1 MDARARVGFVVS
13 ALILVALTV
22 GALLRAAPSEVTRTH
37 TIIIAEM
44 KFSPAELRILPGDRV
59 IFKNNDLLPHTA
71 TARDPKAFDSG
82 LIKAGESWATRFAGD
97 PQTIRYVCLYHP
109 TMEGRIIVSRP

>member
-1 MDARARVGFVVS
+1 MEPRARIGFMVS
-13 ALILVALTV
+13 ALFLTALTV
-22 GALLRAAPSEVTRTH
+22 GALLRAAHSETPRTH
-37 TIIIAEM
+37 TVMIAEM

-71 TARDPKAFDSG
+71 TARDSKAFDSG
-82 LIKAGESWATRFAGD
+82 LIKAGESWTTHFAGG

-109 TMEGRIIVSRP
+109 TMEGRIIVGQP